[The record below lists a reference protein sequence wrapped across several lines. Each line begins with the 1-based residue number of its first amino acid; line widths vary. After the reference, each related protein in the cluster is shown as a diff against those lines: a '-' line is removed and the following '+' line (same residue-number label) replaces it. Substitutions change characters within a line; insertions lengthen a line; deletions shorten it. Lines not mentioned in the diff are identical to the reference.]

1 MRRMP
6 ILTLL
11 PLMLLGACQST
22 APQQTIANRPCTER
36 MESAGTCNPSSSI
49 SSFPELAN
57 VN

>member
-6 ILTLL
+6 I
-11 PLMLLGACQST
+11 PMLLSLLLLAACQST
-22 APQQTIANRPCTER
+22 SPQTTTSRTCTIRLE
-36 MESAGTCNPSSSI
+36 EAGQCSRESSI